1 MNFQDIRD
9 VCRTPQTLL
18 AFLILLLISF
28 NTNITNLCLIVIFVC
43 LLPLDHVGIVTGS
56 ETNCM
61 YNPRHCGIMTKAVA
75 SRTAERRKKEIKPIL
90 KEIESEGTE
99 DEMRQKE

>member
-1 MNFQDIRD
+1 
-9 VCRTPQTLL
+9 
-18 AFLILLLISF
+18 
-28 NTNITNLCLIVIFVC
+28 
-43 LLPLDHVGIVTGS
+43 
-56 ETNCM
+56 
-61 YNPRHCGIMTKAVA
+61 MTKAVV

>member
-43 LLPLDHVGIVTGS
+43 LLPLDHFGIVTG
-56 ETNCM
+56 NHM
-61 YNPRHCGIMTKAVA
+61 YNPRHYGIMTKAVA
-75 SRTAERRKKEIKPIL
+75 IL

>member
-43 LLPLDHVGIVTGS
+43 LLPLDHVGIVTGKR
-56 ETNCM
+56 M
-61 YNPRHCGIMTKAVA
+61 YNPRHYGIMTKAVA
-75 SRTAERRKKEIKPIL
+75 SRTAERRKK
-90 KEIESEGTE
+90 
-99 DEMRQKE
+99 